1 MSVDTRHKIYSN
13 MLARRVFVGDSVAGS
28 HAIKARR
35 GTYLPMP
42 NVTDTSAE
50 NKARYDMYLTRAMYL
65 EVTKA
70 TAQSLLGLA
79 FKSDPAFEAAGL
91 ESVEFD
97 IDGAGNSIY
106 QQSQQVLSDLLR
118 HGLCGLLVDYPM
130 TDGSTSI
137 AAMRAGGIKPTVT
150 RYSALDVINWQT
162 QKVGGQQLLTLVVL
176 SEIVQDISPTDIFTV
191 TDVQQWRVLRLIEG
205 VYTVEIWRDGAIV
218 STSQPRQSNGQLW
231 QIIPFVFVGAD
242 SNSPDAESIPLESIA
257 ITNLCHYL
265 NSADYE
271 DSVYRTGQIQ
281 PWVSGL
287 SEEWRDHLEKV
298 GFKIGAPTALLLPQ
312 GGQFG
317 FAQASPNMLAKEAM
331 DDKIKLMQA
340 LGAKLIESGGV
351 AKTATQDR
359 SEQRAQHSVLSLCVS
374 NLNEA
379 YTQCLKWCAMFMGAS
394 EDVRYAVTQ
403 DFTDLSIDPALL
415 TEMRNQNQAGLL
427 PRTAIWSYLR
437 KIGLIESELTDDDL
451 TGLIDAEMGGGG
463 LNEPAAV
470 T

>member
-1 MSVDTRHKIYSN
+1 MSVDTKHKLYTA
-13 MLARRVFVGDSVAGS
+13 MLPRWQLVSDAVAGS
-28 HAIKARR
+28 HAVKAQS
-35 GTYLPMP
+35 TVYLPMP
-42 NVTDTSAE
+42 NKTDTTPE
-50 NKARYDMYLTRAMYL
+50 NKARYEIYLNRAMFV
-65 EVTKA
+65 EVTKT
-70 TAQSLLGLA
+70 TAQSLIGLA
-79 FKSDPAFEAAGL
+79 FKTDPALEATGL
-91 ESVEFD
+91 ELLEFD

-106 QQSQQVLSDLLR
+106 QQSQQALSDLLKR
-118 HGLCGLLVDYPM
+118 GRCGLLVDYPQ
-130 TDGSTSI
+130 TDGGASI
-137 AAMRAGGIKPTVT
+137 AAMRAQGIKPTVT
-150 RYSALDVINWQT
+150 KYTALDIINWHSE
-162 QKVGGQQLLTLVVL
+162 KIGGQMLLTLVVL
-176 SEIVQDISPTDIFTV
+176 SEIVQEPVVGNPFAV
-191 TDVQQWRVLRLIEG
+191 TDVQQYRALRLIDG
-205 VYTVEIWRDGAIV
+205 VYTVEVWRDGTIV
-218 STSQPRQSNGQLW
+218 ETYEPRQSNGQAW
-231 QIIPFVFVGAD
+231 PVIPFMFVGAESNTPD
-242 SNSPDAESIPLESIA
+242 STAIPLESIA
-257 ITNLCHYL
+257 TVNLHHYL

-271 DSVYRTGQIQ
+271 DSVYRVGQVQ
-281 PWVSGL
+281 PYISGL
-287 SEEWRDHLEKV
+287 DAEWRDHLEKTGV
-298 GFKIGAPTALLLPQ
+298 RIGSPTALMLPQ

-317 FAQASPNMLAKEAM
+317 FAQAQPNMLPKEGMA
-331 DDKIKLMQA
+331 DKIKLMQS

-451 TGLIDAEMGGGG
+451 TGQIDAEMGGGG
-463 LNEPAAV
+463 FDREPTV